1 MCFAEFVR
9 RCLLSEV
16 CGDKIWE
23 AASLLGVWW
32 LERSGTRVPVGRGEV
47 PLKKGNFIEIRRVVL
62 LGMVILRK
70 ILACLINVTKEN
82 LKGHSMYSIILY
94 LLISLVF

>member
-1 MCFAEFVR
+1 VVGKVR
-9 RCLLSEV
+9 YTGTSR
-16 CGDKIWE
+16 
-23 AASLLGVWW
+23 
-32 LERSGTRVPVGRGEV
+32 ERRSA
-47 PLKKGNFIEIRRVVL
+47 LKKGNFIEIRRVVL